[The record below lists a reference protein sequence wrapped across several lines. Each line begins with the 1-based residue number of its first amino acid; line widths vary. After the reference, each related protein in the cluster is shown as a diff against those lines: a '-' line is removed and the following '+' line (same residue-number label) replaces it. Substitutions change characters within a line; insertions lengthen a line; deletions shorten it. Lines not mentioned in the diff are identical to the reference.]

1 MSFLILIIGF
11 FFLIKGADMF
21 VEGAA
26 SIARKFN
33 VPAMI
38 IGLTIVAMGTSAPE
52 AAVSI
57 TSSLAGQ
64 NDMSVANVV
73 GSNFFNILVV
83 LGVSSIIAKLPVQR
97 NTIKKD
103 APFLLLV
110 SALLLLFGLNLNINR
125 IEGLIFLAVFTYF
138 LVDTVKSAKK
148 RDAPFLL
155 LVSALL
161 LLFGLNLNINRIEGL
176 IFLAVFTYFLVDT
189 VKSAKKSSQETAN
202 EAATT
207 MDIEVAEES
216 SMPKTILLSI
226 IGVVGIVLGGD
237 MVVNSATDIATSF
250 GMSANLVGLTIV
262 AVGTSLPEFVT
273 SVVAIRK
280 GETEIAIGNV
290 IGSNIFNIL
299 LVLGLAATI
308 SPITISTLALIDV
321 LFMVAITVLLYFF
334 MKKDNSLV
342 KSQGIMVVITV
353 LLYFFMKKDNS
364 LVKSQGIIFLVIYVA
379 YMAYTIIR

>member
-11 FFLIKGADMF
+11 FLLIKGADIF

-26 SIARKFN
+26 SIARRFN
-33 VPAMI
+33 VPAMV

-73 GSNFFNILVV
+73 GSNFFNILMV
-83 LGVSSIIAKLPVQR
+83 LGVSSIIATLPVQQS
-97 NTIKKD
+97 TIKKD

-110 SALLLLFGLNLNINR
+110 SGLLLLFGLDLKIGR
-125 IEGLIFLAVFTYF
+125 TEGLILLAVFAYF
-138 LVDTVKSAKK
+138 LIDTVRTAKK
-148 RDAPFLL
+148 
-155 LVSALL
+155 
-161 LLFGLNLNINRIEGL
+161 G
-176 IFLAVFTYFLVDT
+176 
-189 VKSAKKSSQETAN
+189 SSE
-202 EAATT
+202 ESATT
-207 MDIEVAEES
+207 MDVEINEND
-216 SMPKTILLSI
+216 SMIKTILLSI
-226 IGVVGIVLGGD
+226 LGIVGIVIGGD

-273 SVVAIRK
+273 SIVAIKK

-299 LVLGLAATI
+299 LVLGLATAI
-308 SPITISTLALIDV
+308 SPITISFLALTDII
-321 LFMVAITVLLYFF
+321 FMVAITVLLFLF
-334 MKKDNSLV
+334 MKKNS
-342 KSQGIMVVITV
+342 
-353 LLYFFMKKDNS
+353 S
-364 LVKSQGIIFLVIYVA
+364 LVKSQGIILVAIYIA
-379 YMAYTIIR
+379 YMTYTIMR